1 MKQREDWLAIGADI
15 LFVAVFAWIGRAS
28 HGGSLTLGEI
38 ALTALPFAVGALITH
53 LVLFYRKSEVRSLKI
68 GVVVWLGTWLL
79 GLGLRA
85 ATGAGLDPAF
95 IGVAGAFL
103 ALMILGWRL
112 IYFLVTRSSPARE
125 D

>member
-1 MKQREDWLAIGADI
+1 M
-15 LFVAVFAWIGRAS
+15 
-28 HGGSLTLGEI
+28 
-38 ALTALPFAVGALITH
+38 TALPFAAGALITH